1 MDLGIAGKLAVVTG
15 GSRGLGRGCA
25 KSLLKEGARVLIASR
40 RRENLEAAEKELSPL
55 GEVYT
60 FRADVTKKE
69 DVEALFR
76 RAEELGGASILV
88 VSYGGPRVARF
99 PELSDED
106 WYNSFDLLLMSAVRL
121 SRLFGYKMKER
132 GWGRIIYITS
142 VAIKEVYEK
151 IPLSTA
157 IRIGLAGLVKVL
169 SRELAPEVNV
179 NAVLPGHFMT
189 ERQVEFLRAKAE
201 EKGVSLEEAER
212 ESTKEIP
219 LKRMGRPEELG
230 DVVAFLASERAS
242 YVNGALI
249 PVDGGLLRSTL

>member
-1 MDLGIAGKLAVVTG
+1 MDLGITGKLAVVTG
-15 GSRGLGRGCA
+15 GSKGLGKECA
-25 KSLLKEGARVLIASR
+25 RSLLKEGAKVLIASR
-40 RRENLEAAEKELSPL
+40 SQENLKAAEEELSSF

-60 FRADVTKKE
+60 FRADVTRKE
-69 DVEALFR
+69 DVESLFK

-99 PELSDED
+99 PELRDED

-121 SRLFGYKMKER
+121 SRLFGYRMKER
-132 GWGRIIYITS
+132 GWGRIVYITS
-142 VAIKEVYEK
+142 VAIKEVYEN
-151 IPLSTA
+151 IPLSTTV
-157 IRIGLAGLVKVL
+157 RMGLAGLVKVL

-189 ERQVEFLRAKAE
+189 ERQMEFLRAKAE

-212 ESTKEIP
+212 ESAEEIP

-230 DVVAFLASERAS
+230 DVVSFLASERAS

>member
-15 GSRGLGRGCA
+15 GSKGLGKGCA
-25 KSLLKEGARVLIASR
+25 KSLLREGARVLIASR
-40 RRENLEAAEKELSPL
+40 NQENLKAAEEELSPL

-60 FRADVTKKE
+60 FKADVTKEE
-69 DVEALFR
+69 DVKSLFN

-99 PELSDED
+99 PQLSDDD
-106 WYNSFDLLLMSAVRL
+106 WYEAFDLLLMSAVRL
-121 SRLFGYKMKER
+121 SRLFGYRMKER

-142 VAIKEVYEK
+142 VAIKEVYEN
-151 IPLSTA
+151 IPLSTTV
-157 IRIGLAGLVKVL
+157 RMGLAGLVKVL

-189 ERQVEFLRAKAE
+189 ERQVEFLSAKAQE
-201 EKGVSLEEAER
+201 RGVSIEEVEK
-212 ESTKEIP
+212 ESSSQIP
-219 LKRMGRPEELG
+219 IKRMGRPEELG

-249 PVDGGLLRSTL
+249 PVDGGLLRATL